1 MSQAVRQLFFVGM
14 MYITVLSFLTGKDG
28 KLLNT
33 IKFTGFPMPMNR
45 CISKAVIMRFPL
57 RWMIFPVPWSFVMI
71 SAFPSLC
78 AVLSWKEKRICF
90 LSLPPGRRRAFS
102 IGRFWDRQERWRTR
116 FTCVPSTRAAFQG
129 KRSTRETRCF
139 LIPGGMTSAVW
150 ERKKELPLGK

>member
-1 MSQAVRQLFFVGM
+1 MGM

-28 KLLNT
+28 RLLNT

-57 RWMIFPVPWSFVMI
+57 RWMIFPAPWSFVMI

-78 AVLSWKEKRICF
+78 AVLSWKGKRIYF
-90 LSLPPGRRRAFS
+90 LSLPPGRRRVFS

-116 FTCVPSTRAAFQG
+116 SICAPSTKAEFQG
-129 KRSTRETRCF
+129 ERSTRETRCF
-139 LIPGGMTSAVW
+139 SIPGGMTSAVW
-150 ERKKELPLGK
+150 ERKKGLLSGI